1 MQLEQVIFAIDNDA
15 NTHTVAKFMR
25 HVDTLRAMGRIDT
38 VNCLIGCYKGRL
50 ERAYMMRADQ
60 FHEVSEY
67 VQGQETILRV
77 PGDSRQPCV
86 LEHLN
91 QAGVH
96 PEGVVV
102 LGPMSEVSAIEALAS
117 EAWTYEQNSGKYFI
131 CL

>member
-1 MQLEQVIFAIDNDA
+1 MHLEQVIFAIDNDA

-38 VNCLIGCYKGRL
+38 VNCLIGCYKGHL

-67 VQGQETILRV
+67 VRGQETILRV

-86 LEHLN
+86 LDYLN
-91 QAGVH
+91 S
-96 PEGVVV
+96 EDVVV
-102 LGPMSEVSAIEALAS
+102 LGPMREVSAMEALAS
-117 EAWTYEQNSGKYFI
+117 EAWTYEQNSGKYFV
-131 CL
+131 C